1 MDEDTSWQRQ
11 LLVGV
16 GLLVIVGL
24 LVGGLIAVVAL
35 KAADV
40 AGVGEKQ
47 AKSTDPPPGL
57 FPTTSATSPADP
69 SSTSGAPTTAPT
81 TSTTASTTTRRPPRR
96 VVQLAASPL
105 QAGTYERVNLT
116 GTYRGA
122 PAGASLQVER
132 LEGSSWAT
140 FPTSATVNAGTFA
153 TYIETGRAGPNR
165 FRVVD
170 NSTGETSNVVVV
182 LIR

>member
-1 MDEDTSWQRQ
+1 MDEETSWQRQ

-40 AGVGEKQ
+40 AGVGEKG
-47 AKSTDPPPGL
+47 AESTDPPPGL
-57 FPTTSATSPADP
+57 FPNGPNGSSTPPPTSPR
-69 SSTSGAPTTAPT
+69 PTTPPT
-81 TSTTASTTTRRPPRR
+81 SQPTTRRPPQPAIEL
-96 VVQLAASPL
+96 VASPL
-105 QAGTYERVNLT
+105 QAATYERVNLT
-116 GTYRGA
+116 GSYRGA
-122 PAGASLQVER
+122 PTGASLQVQRAEA
-132 LEGSSWAT
+132 GGAWAD
-140 FPTSATVNAGTFA
+140 FPTSASVSDSTFA
-153 TYIETGRAGPNR
+153 TYIETGRLGPNR

-170 NSTGETSNVVVV
+170 ASTGKMSNVVVV